1 MSSQLSERSSD
12 MQIGG
17 GGTYAAVA
25 ARMFLPPERV
35 GMIVDRGRDWTP
47 DFQTQLDSYGPCWVY
62 GDDKNRLTTKVQA
75 GHEAKSGRLD
85 VTANNR
91 LSTAR

>member
-75 GHEAKSGRLD
+75 GP
-85 VTANNR
+85 
-91 LSTAR
+91 